1 MSDPIP
7 FSEAELVRQ
16 IHAYRQ
22 GWPATM
28 IDCKRWGQSLGGSA
42 WPLYLEDR
50 GENRHGTPRPSHGV
64 HVQFRAKIV
73 QAEFKDYTGDE
84 TRLIKC
90 EWTHRQWC
98 DLMAGTEQLDLFG
111 DAV

>member
-1 MSDPIP
+1 MTIP

-28 IDCKRWGQSLGGSA
+28 ADCKRWGRTCTGSA
-42 WPLYLEDR
+42 WPLYLTAR
-50 GENRHGTPRPSHGV
+50 GVDRHGNQRPSHGV
-64 HVQFRAKIV
+64 HVQFRSNRVEAHLKV
-73 QAEFKDYTGDE
+73 YTGDE
-84 TRLIKC
+84 TRMLER

-98 DLMAGTEQLDLFG
+98 DLMTQPDVQQLDMFG
-111 DAV
+111 GAA